1 MFADDVTEA
10 QRCEETGILK
20 SGLKPESYWHLY
32 SCMLTAWVGGALP
45 IGGHATHGSL
55 QVQHPFRDMVLK

>member
-45 IGGHATHGSL
+45 IGMLHTAACRCSIHSGIW
-55 QVQHPFRDMVLK
+55 F